1 MSYELSFSNALIHSF
16 DVLSPKT
23 SNFGQSA
30 MMESREQAQ
39 ERRSQES
46 GNSTD
51 LSQTEVGGTAGMG
64 ESVLGAYREMASAS
78 VAVNRPDVLYT
89 LMILS
94 TNHPVWVNPDFGH
107 IYSAKSLLGHAE
119 GLEDNQIR
127 YALKPHLGRLIPSLL
142 RACNDPNKQ
151 TREQMN
157 ALWVGLTG
165 GGSEARES
173 ITRHFI
179 PTLDTLIK
187 DASSKLWR
195 VRAGACGALADI
207 IVGRSWE
214 DLGGGDVE
222 EDEGD
227 AVSFGAA
234 IRLLRL
240 WRCAVRALDDVRT
253 PVRDRGESMGRG
265 LRALTI
271 RLCDPSSSTIIQEQE
286 TYFSNDQREQ
296 FKKQREV
303 NAEKAATVSL
313 KWLVKVGL
321 NQPCAEA
328 TGLVVSCLLG
338 IVDIAKA
345 TTLEPVLDSL
355 IGAL

>member
-1 MSYELSFSNALIHSF
+1 
-16 DVLSPKT
+16 
-23 SNFGQSA
+23 
-30 MMESREQAQ
+30 MMESREQAE
-39 ERRSQES
+39 ERRNQEVS
-46 GNSTD
+46 DATD
-51 LSQTEVGGTAGMG
+51 LLRTEVGGTAGMG
-64 ESVLGAYREMASAS
+64 EAALGAYREMASAS
-78 VAVNRPDVLYT
+78 VAVNRPDILYT

-94 TNHPVWVNPDFGH
+94 TNHPIWASNDVYN
-107 IYSAKSLLGHAE
+107 AKSLLGYAE

-127 YALKPHLGRLIPSLL
+127 HALKPHLGRLIPSLL

-179 PTLDTLIK
+179 PTLDILLK

-195 VRAGACGALADI
+195 TRLVPLLVAIERTYISLAHQYHYFIVRAGACGALSDI
-207 IVGRSWE
+207 IVGRSWDE
-214 DLGGGDVE
+214 LGGGDVE

-227 AVSFGAA
+227 AVSLGAA
-234 IRLLRL
+234 VRLIRL

-253 PVRDRGESMGRG
+253 PVRERGESMGRG

-271 RLCDPSSSTIIQEQE
+271 RLCDPSASNITPEQE
-286 TYFSNDQREQ
+286 AYMSNDQREHS
-296 FKKQREV
+296 KRQREI